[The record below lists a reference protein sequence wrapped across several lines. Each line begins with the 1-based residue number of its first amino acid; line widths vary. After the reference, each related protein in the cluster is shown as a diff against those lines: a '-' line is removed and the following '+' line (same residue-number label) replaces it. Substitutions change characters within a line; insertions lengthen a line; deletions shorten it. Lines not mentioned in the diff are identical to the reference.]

1 MPSSTSDRSTMA
13 TQTHMRWSTPR
24 VIGGSTPT
32 IKNHTATLVDN
43 QLFIFGGYDGRR
55 NHSTVHVF
63 DFDTFTW
70 RPCTN
75 ISGRAPQGRNGHT
88 WESYS
93 ARERKHLA
101 RARSLSLRLPAR
113 VC

>member
-1 MPSSTSDRSTMA
+1 MA

-55 NHSTVHVF
+55 NHSTVHIF

-75 ISGRAPQGRNGHT
+75 ISGKAPQGRNGHVRA
-88 WESYS
+88 S
-93 ARERKHLA
+93 ARKRKSASRA
-101 RARSLSLRLPAR
+101 RALSLSPPSRR
-113 VC
+113 SS